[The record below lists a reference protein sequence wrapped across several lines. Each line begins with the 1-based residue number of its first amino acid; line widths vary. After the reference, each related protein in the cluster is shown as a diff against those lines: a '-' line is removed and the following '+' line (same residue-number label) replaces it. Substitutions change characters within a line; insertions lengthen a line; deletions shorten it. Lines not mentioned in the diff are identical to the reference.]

1 MHKGGPSSQPLND
14 PWITAE
20 SPGAFSVGKG
30 LGRGSVALAQT
41 PFDSDCGSNAEHQH
55 KHKVGPTTVA
65 AGWCL
70 EVLLKGEKEKRKEV
84 HKDTSDSKVE
94 MASLLKAAEI
104 QVHFSQLKIPHN
116 PQPSQQGLTR
126 ERQKEAVANPDDS
139 QLLCCCPKV
148 DIPHLTA
155 V

>member
-1 MHKGGPSSQPLND
+1 M
-14 PWITAE
+14 
-20 SPGAFSVGKG
+20 V
-30 LGRGSVALAQT
+30 
-41 PFDSDCGSNAEHQH
+41 
-55 KHKVGPTTVA
+55 
-65 AGWCL
+65 L

-104 QVHFSQLKIPHN
+104 QVHFSQLRIPHN

-139 QLLCCCPKV
+139 QLLCCWPKV